1 MAVRGAGQG
10 VLPGQGP
17 RAAPARPGDPPAWLR
32 PRMAGA
38 GRTQRR
44 RPRRRPPSAPTGKG
58 GRPRALSISAPSPLA
73 LRHPL
78 HPHLTREEPPLLQP
92 IDSRQSRPPVE
103 IHYLHEPEPARLPAS
118 VLALETLGRMHP
130 ATAITMVL
138 TIAGMTAGTVVIA
151 GLGLAIAAIVLGG
164 RAPSSR

>member
-1 MAVRGAGQG
+1 M
-10 VLPGQGP
+10 
-17 RAAPARPGDPPAWLR
+17 
-32 PRMAGA
+32 
-38 GRTQRR
+38 
-44 RPRRRPPSAPTGKG
+44 
-58 GRPRALSISAPSPLA
+58 
-73 LRHPL
+73 
-78 HPHLTREEPPLLQP
+78 LQP

-138 TIAGMTAGTVVIA
+138 TIAGMTAGTVVAIVALVATVLATVAAIVGTVAIA